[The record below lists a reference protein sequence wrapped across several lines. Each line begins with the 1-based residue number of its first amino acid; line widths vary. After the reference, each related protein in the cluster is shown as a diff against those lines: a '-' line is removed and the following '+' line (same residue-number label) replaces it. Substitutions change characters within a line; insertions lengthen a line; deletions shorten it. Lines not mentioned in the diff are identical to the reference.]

1 LLKPSS
7 LALSYKYSGLPET
20 GCEKDEKVESK
31 IEQLKS
37 RLRELGSVL
46 VAYSGGVDS
55 TLLASVAYETLGEQ
69 ALAVTAF
76 SLIRPAPEIA
86 QAESLAKEM
95 GIRHIMVETS
105 ELDDPCFVANDPF
118 RCYYCKRRLYPRLRR
133 IADDEGL
140 SFVIDGTN
148 YDDLGDD
155 RPGRIAAEEFGVRS
169 PLLEASLTKA
179 DTRALS
185 QSRGIPNWDKP
196 PSSCLATRLPHGTPI
211 TVELLDLI
219 ARAEEAVAKLGLRQF
234 RVRHHGPIARLEAC
248 PEDMMLLS
256 DVERSLRVVAELQA
270 LGYSYVTLD
279 LYRPGGSVP

>member
-1 LLKPSS
+1 METK
-7 LALSYKYSGLPET
+7 LA
-20 GCEKDEKVESK
+20 
-31 IEQLKS
+31 QLKS
-37 RLRELGSVL
+37 QLEELGSVL

-55 TLLASVAYETLGEQ
+55 TLLASVAYEIIGER

-76 SLIRPAPEIA
+76 SSVYPASEIA
-86 QAESLAKEM
+86 QAQSLAQNL
-95 GIRHIMVETS
+95 GFHHIMIESDV
-105 ELDDPCFVANDPF
+105 LDDPSFLANDPF

-169 PLLEASLTKA
+169 PLLEAGLTKA
-179 DTRALS
+179 DIRALS

-196 PSSCLATRLPHGTPI
+196 PSSCLATRLPHGTTI
-211 TVELLDLI
+211 TIELLDFI
-219 ARAEEAVAKLGLRQF
+219 ARAEEAVAKQGLRQF

-256 DVERSLRVVAELQA
+256 DVELSLRVVAELQA

-279 LYRPGGSVP
+279 LYRPGGRTH

>member
-1 LLKPSS
+1 VETK
-7 LALSYKYSGLPET
+7 LA
-20 GCEKDEKVESK
+20 
-31 IEQLKS
+31 QLRS
-37 RLRELGSVL
+37 RLKELGSVL
-46 VAYSGGVDS
+46 IAYSGGVDS
-55 TLLASVAYETLGEQ
+55 TLLASVAHEILGQQ

-76 SLIRPAPEIA
+76 SLIRPASEIA

-105 ELDDPCFVANDPF
+105 ELDDPSFLANDSF
-118 RCYYCKRRLYPRLRR
+118 RCYYCKRRLFLHLRR
-133 IADDEGL
+133 IADGEGL

-148 YDDLGDD
+148 YDDVVDY

-169 PLLEASLTKA
+169 PLLEAGLTKA
-179 DTRALS
+179 DIRALS

-196 PSSCLATRLPHGTPI
+196 ASSCLATRLPHGTPI

-219 ARAEEAVAKLGLRQF
+219 ARAEKAVAKLGLSQF
-234 RVRHHGPIARLEAC
+234 RVRHHGPIARIEAD

-279 LYRPGGSVP
+279 LYHPGGRAS